1 MAIGL
6 HRLASLALIAA
17 IALSVAPVRA
27 ADPFEIDA
35 IVPVTG
41 VAAFAGKEQAQTITA
56 LEDYVNRTGG
66 INGRPVKFVIHDNE
80 SSPQVAVQLVSAAIA
95 RHASSILGPAFTGDC
110 GATIALVKNGPVA
123 YCLSP
128 GIHPPPGSYMFS
140 SGASTVD
147 LIKVMIRYLRER
159 GLKRIALITSTDA
172 SGQDGERSIDETLA
186 EPANHD
192 LSIVAREH
200 FATSDISVAAQVAR
214 ITGANPQALI
224 VWSTGSGFGT
234 VLRNWHESGSDIPVL
249 TTPGNQTYE
258 QMNAY
263 ASFLPR
269 ELLIVSAPFAAPDQI
284 TDRAMKSS
292 VQALYDSL
300 ARLKV
305 RPGFPAQTPW
315 DPGVLLVSAYRKLG
329 TDATAEQ
336 IRQYLA
342 NLKGWVGEGGRYD
355 FTAVPQRGV
364 DGSST
369 VMVRW
374 DPSRKTGSLPASSA
388 ERRCGSEDRRRGHL
402 DQVATAIGRRSMR
415 SAPIGEMREPTDD

>member
-1 MAIGL
+1 MAVRTRCL
-6 HRLASLALIAA
+6 RRLATLVVVAA
-17 IALSVAPVRA
+17 FAFSVAPVRA

-41 VAAFAGKEQAQTITA
+41 VAAFAGKEQALTINA

-66 INGRPVKFVIHDNE
+66 IRGRPVKFVIHDNE

-95 RHASSILGPAFTGDC
+95 RHASSILGPAFAGDC
-110 GATIALVKNGPVA
+110 GATMSLVKNGPVA

-128 GIHPPPGSYMFS
+128 GVHPPPGSFMFS
-140 SGASTVD
+140 SGVSTVD
-147 LIKVMIRYLRER
+147 LIKIMLLNMRER

-172 SGQDGERSIDETLA
+172 SGQDGEKSIDEALA
-186 EPANHD
+186 EPANKD
-192 LSIVAREH
+192 MSIVAREH
-200 FATSDISVAAQVAR
+200 FATTDISVAAQIAR
-214 ITGANPQALI
+214 INAANPQVLV
-224 VWSTGSGFGT
+224 VWTTGSGFGT
-234 VLRNWHESGSDIPVL
+234 VLRNWHETGSNIPVL
-249 TTPGNQTYE
+249 TTPGNQTYS

-269 ELLIVSAPFAAPDQI
+269 DLEIVSAPFAAPDVI
-284 TDRAMKSS
+284 TDRTMKTA

-300 ARLKV
+300 ARLKA

-364 DGSST
+364 DGSTT

-374 DPSRKTGSLPASSA
+374 DASKNNW
-388 ERRCGSEDRRRGHL
+388 
-402 DQVATAIGRRSMR
+402 VAASKLGG
-415 SAPIGEMREPTDD
+415 APL